1 MAINY
6 PVVFQQ
12 VGAIVSEVNTYDD
25 IYPELL
31 AGLQAIVAQF
41 GSGGTTFGTSNVPIN
56 GLNSTYSSFQS
67 QVSSFRS
74 SLAQYAK
81 NALSNYDT
89 VTSQLPVNSTNF
101 ATVISAL
108 MSDMV
113 ANSQTVKASVVTIAA
128 PTYGSL
134 NIGNA
139 SIVSSTTLDGY
150 TSPRNGVVAN
160 SLYAGVPSELVV
172 PAETLTLVCTSD
184 SSTNPALEG
193 GETWSVVGG
202 ALHSAFDSF
211 PEGSGTL
218 GSVQTAN
225 GNTSIVTGTSFDTF
239 GSGGVPNGWSLVNG
253 TAGVNILQE
262 TTNIYGRG
270 SALKFVG
277 DGATAT
283 IAIQQKVRSSGIH
296 ARQLLQVTVQ
306 ACRSGPAPGGGALSI
321 LFQGTGYIAAPTEKI
336 VVGLAGLGGAYG
348 LYKFYLLAPSSIPS
362 DLTLLIQVNGTPTG
376 GSCIYLDS
384 MSVSP
389 VYYRAGINLNVLRGT
404 LAATKG
410 DVIKLPISN
419 NGGGVFSTFGR
430 EALNVQLPSTTL
442 GNETILDGWAI

>member
-1 MAINY
+1 MSINY
-6 PVVFQQ
+6 PVLFQQ
-12 VGAIVSEVNTYDD
+12 VGSIVSEVNTYDA

-31 AGLQAIVAQF
+31 TGMQAIVAQF
-41 GSGGTTFGTSNVPIN
+41 GSGSTTFGTANLPIV
-56 GLNSTYSSFQS
+56 GLNTTYSSFQS

-81 NALSNYDT
+81 NAFTNYDT

-101 ATVISAL
+101 NAVVAAL

-113 ANSQTVKASVVTIAA
+113 ANHQTVKASVVAIAA

-139 SIVSSTTLDGY
+139 SIVSSTALDGY
-150 TSPRNGVVAN
+150 TSPRNGVTAN
-160 SLYAGVPSELVV
+160 QLYAGVPSELVV
-172 PAETLTLVCTSD
+172 PSETLTLICTSD
-184 SSTNPALEG
+184 SSTNAALEG
-193 GETWSVVGG
+193 GETWSVVGA

-225 GNTSIVTGTSFDTF
+225 NNTALITGTGFDIF
-239 GSGGVPNGWSLVNG
+239 GSGGVPNGWSLVSG
-253 TAGVNILQE
+253 TPGVNILQE
-262 TTNIYGRG
+262 TTNTYGQG
-270 SALKFVG
+270 GALKIAG
-277 DGATAT
+277 DGSTAV
-283 IAIQQKVRSSGIH
+283 IAIQQKVRSSGVH
-296 ARQLLQVTVQ
+296 ALQMIQVTVQ
-306 ACRSGPAPGGGALSI
+306 ACRSGSAPGGGTLTI
-321 LFQGTGYIAAPTEKI
+321 QFQGTGYTAAPSEQI
-336 VVGLAGLGGAYG
+336 SVGLAGLGGAYG

-362 DLTLLIQVNGTPTG
+362 DLTLLIQVNGTPTS
-376 GSCIYLDS
+376 GSFIYLDS
-384 MSVSP
+384 MSASP

-404 LAATKG
+404 IPAIKG

-419 NGGGVFSTFGR
+419 NGAGLFSMFAR

-442 GNETILDGWAI
+442 GNETIQDGWAT